1 MSLAAPSCAS
11 CSVSKRLCRDRCP
24 ALAAEAMYHSTCW
37 RWAASLRQQVSTRS
51 TDNTSFYSFSARPAQ
66 FFVQPSARQGTS
78 GWVSYSC
85 HRSSLLFAFICSYH
99 THTPFTKANV
109 SGGIRLHACLTALF
123 DPAVFYVRIGREN
136 NLMPGSGSGSGVGGY
151 RRSIRTCHAFM
162 GGPTGAVAT
171 LACGVGVLDGE
182 MEVASL
188 SVIFFFPFLP
198 PLFSYGSRAG
208 LIAESALLMS
218 CTQWYHSTWT
228 LCVQMPVA
236 RCSVPFKG
244 TRHDTYVARDLG
256 PRGWLAAD
264 ADGYHVGLGQKRQS
278 ESVLRSRNVSL
289 VSPRLAFMMPVFL
302 LLLLKNV
309 TSRPVLTRTV
319 HVTLVPCV
327 FVLC

>member
-1 MSLAAPSCAS
+1 LGLLSLPSFFAS
-11 CSVSKRLCRDRCP
+11 FR
-24 ALAAEAMYHSTCW
+24 
-37 RWAASLRQQVSTRS
+37 
-51 TDNTSFYSFSARPAQ
+51 FYM
-66 FFVQPSARQGTS
+66 
-78 GWVSYSC
+78 
-85 HRSSLLFAFICSYH
+85 LLPYPYPIYEGECI
-99 THTPFTKANV
+99 
-109 SGGIRLHACLTALF
+109 GGIRLHACLTALF
-123 DPAVFYVRIGREN
+123 DPAVFYVRIGKEN

-151 RRSIRTCHAFM
+151 RRSIRTCHAFL

-228 LCVQMPVA
+228 LCVLMPVARCSVLGA

-244 TRHDTYVARDLG
+244 IRHDTYVARDLG

-278 ESVLRSRNVSL
+278 ESVLRSRNVPL
-289 VSPRLAFMMPVFL
+289 ASPRLAFMMPVFL
-302 LLLLKNV
+302 LLLLLKKCHV
-309 TSRPVLTRTV
+309 TSSPDSDSACCTCTMCVCVVLTV
-319 HVTLVPCV
+319 C
-327 FVLC
+327 